1 MLPIATTES
10 LTIGTQSSTGLSI
23 SNTPYFGA
31 NNALWKASA
40 SGDAQLVKQ
49 FDTPEVTPIGNRD
62 FTLQNITTLGTKT
75 FFTRDTG
82 VWVTDGTTGGTI
94 KLKNFELSPVYTSGN
109 PFPSLSVIGSIG
121 NSFWV
126 AGDVNPDLTI
136 EQTAIWHSDGTTS
149 SSLNLNPTDRIKT
162 SSTLG
167 DRLFFTKTQV
177 SGNLFIANNGSANP
191 TQVDLSS
198 KIPEIDR
205 IFTQNNALY
214 IWGKTGDSLKLWKSD
229 GSLSG
234 TSAIGTFK
242 KLQLWDAYYPAA
254 YNGESLA
261 SNGQSYFL
269 AEDLN
274 GRQGLWRTDGTA
286 TGTQFLKS
294 ITAAPLSTYN
304 SSSINLSLKA
314 DPGGK
319 SYLALSAYD
328 SRTNGYETSLWETDG
343 TAAGTTQLAT
353 GELRDARDRQSAVN
367 FRLETI
373 LNTTYLR
380 QTSGYIHE
388 VGITKLWSIEAIK
401 AGSLTPSLTINEG
414 DRVEFFD
421 LNGKTYF
428 AGDRGLWST
437 DGTALGTHRISP
449 ALVSNYKPVKVVG
462 NKAIAILDTAT
473 YGREVWQS
481 DGTEAGTKLLKDL
494 NRPAAAPTIDI
505 APTLQQENWDL
516 IEDRS
521 PARYF
526 GPRTQ
531 IGYNRTTGE
540 VAYFN
545 SNLGSRGF
553 EYPAVQ
559 SLSTVGDLNWR
570 IVGLGDFDRNG
581 YNDLLWTNRLTGE
594 VAVWTMDIEQQLATP
609 TDTSAQFVRVIKSG
623 FFLLTTAV
631 GWEVQGIADFDRDG
645 QLDLFW
651 REKNSGQTAFWKLK
665 DGKFVSGRFSN
676 TASGEGWKVEG
687 LADLD
692 NDGNVDIIWRNSN
705 SGQVATWKL
714 DKMNLT
720 SGSFLSI
727 IPDNSWQIKSLAD
740 FNGDGKFD
748 LLWQKTGT
756 DQVGYWKLDQFQ
768 FQSGTMLDPAK
779 FAKLK
784 NGEEILGITLA
795 TIV

>member
-23 SNTPYFGA
+23 SNTAYFGA

-40 SGDAQLVKQ
+40 SGDAQLIKQ
-49 FDTPEVTPIGNRD
+49 FDRPEVTPVGNRD
-62 FTLQNITTLGTKT
+62 FTLQNITTLGSNT
-75 FFTRDTG
+75 FFTRDRG
-82 VWVTDGTTGGTI
+82 VWVTDGTTLGTRQ
-94 KLKNFELSPVYTSGN
+94 LKNFELTPINGSN
-109 PFPSLSVIGSIG
+109 PFPQLNVIGSIG

-126 AGDVNPDLTI
+126 AGDVNPDLAI
-136 EQTAIWHSDGTTS
+136 DQTNLWHSDGTTDR
-149 SSLNLNPTDRIKT
+149 SLNLNPTDRIKT
-162 SSTLG
+162 SATLG

-177 SGNLFIANNGSANP
+177 SGNLFIASNSSANP

-198 KIPEIDR
+198 KIPDIDR

-214 IWGKTGDSLKLWKSD
+214 LWGKHGDNLKLWKSD
-229 GSLSG
+229 GSLTG
-234 TSAIGTFK
+234 TTAIGTFK
-242 KLQLWDAYYPAA
+242 KLQLWDADSNYS
-254 YNGESLA
+254 GESLA

-269 AEDLN
+269 AEDLG

-294 ITAAPLSTYN
+294 ITVAPLSTYI
-304 SSSINLSLKA
+304 SINLSLKA
-314 DPGGK
+314 DSGGK
-319 SYLALSAYD
+319 SYLTLSAYD
-328 SRTNGYETSLWETDG
+328 SRSNSYETSLWETDG
-343 TAAGTTQLAT
+343 TAAGTTELAT
-353 GELRDARDRQSAVN
+353 GGLRDDRDRNSAVN

-373 LNTTYLR
+373 LNTTHLR

-388 VGITKLWSIEAIK
+388 VGITKLWSIAAIK

-421 LNGKTYF
+421 LKGKTYF

-437 DGTALGTHRISP
+437 DGTGPGTRRISP
-449 ALVSNYKPVKVVG
+449 ALVSSYKPVKVVG
-462 NKAIAILDTAT
+462 DKAIAILDTAT

-481 DGTEAGTKLLKDL
+481 DGTEAGTKLLRDL
-494 NRPAAAPTIDI
+494 NRPAAAPTLDI
-505 APTLQQENWDL
+505 APTIQRENWDL

-553 EYPAVQ
+553 EYPAMQ

-594 VAVWTMDIEQQLATP
+594 VAVWTMDLEQQLANP
-609 TDTSAQFVRVIKSG
+609 TDSSAQLVRVIKSG
-623 FFLLTTAV
+623 FFLPSVAV

-651 REKNSGQTAFWKLK
+651 REKTSGQTAFWQLK
-665 DGKFVSGRFSN
+665 DGQFLSGRFSN
-676 TASGEGWKVEG
+676 AASGEGWTVQG

-692 NDGNVDIIWRNSN
+692 NDGDVDIVWRNGI

-720 SGSFLSI
+720 SGSFLAI
-727 IPDNSWQIKSLAD
+727 TPDNSWQIKGLAD
-740 FNGDGKFD
+740 FDGDGKFD
-748 LLWQKTGT
+748 LLWQKVGS

>member
-40 SGDAQLVKQ
+40 SGDAQFVKQ
-49 FDTPEVTPIGNRD
+49 FDTPEITPVGNRD
-62 FTLQNITTLGTKT
+62 FTLQNITTLGSKT

-82 VWVTDGTTGGTI
+82 VWVTDGTTGGTTR
-94 KLKNFELSPVYTSGN
+94 LKSFELTGQIGSGS
-109 PFPSLSVIGSIG
+109 PFPSLSIIGSIG
-121 NSFWV
+121 NSIWV
-126 AGDVNPDLTI
+126 TGDVNPVLGID
-136 EQTAIWHSDGTTS
+136 QTAIWHSDGTTS
-149 SSLNLNPTDRIKT
+149 ASLNLNPTDRIKT
-162 SSTLG
+162 YSTLG

-177 SGNLFIANNGSANP
+177 SGNLFIANNSSANP

-214 IWGKTGDSLKLWKSD
+214 LWGKEGNTLKLWKSD
-229 GSLSG
+229 GSLGG
-234 TSAIGTFK
+234 TSEIGTFK

-269 AEDLN
+269 AEDLG

-294 ITAAPLSTYN
+294 ITVAPLSTYN

-314 DPGGK
+314 DPSGK
-319 SYLALSAYD
+319 SYLTLSAYD
-328 SRTNGYETSLWETDG
+328 SRTNSYETSLWETDG
-343 TAAGTTQLAT
+343 TTAGTKQLT
-353 GELRDARDRQSAVN
+353 TDGLRDARDRQSAVN

-388 VGITKLWSIEAIK
+388 VGITKLWSIESLK
-401 AGSLTPSLTINEG
+401 GGSLTPSLTINEG

-437 DGTALGTHRISP
+437 DGTALGTSRISP

-481 DGTEAGTKLLKDL
+481 DGTESGTKLLKDL

-505 APTLQQENWDL
+505 APALPRENWDL

-531 IGYNRTTGE
+531 IGHNRTTGE

-545 SNLGSRGF
+545 SNLASRGF

-559 SLSTVGDLNWR
+559 NLSTVGDLNWR

-581 YNDLLWTNRLTGE
+581 YNDILWTNRQTGE
-594 VAVWTMDIEQQLATP
+594 VAVWTIDVAQKLANP
-609 TDTSAQFVRVIKSG
+609 TDTSAQFIRVIKSA
-623 FFLLTTAV
+623 FFLQTAAI

-665 DGKFVSGRFSN
+665 DGKFVSGSFGAV
-676 TASGEGWKVEG
+676 ASGAGWQVQG

-692 NDGNVDIIWRNSN
+692 NDGNVDIIWRNSI

-720 SGSFLSI
+720 TGNTLSVT
-727 IPDNSWQIKSLAD
+727 PDNSWGIKGLAD
-740 FNGDGKFD
+740 FDGDGKFD
-748 LLWQKTGT
+748 LLWQKIGT
-756 DQVGYWKLDQFQ
+756 EQVGYWKLEQFQ
-768 FQSGTMLDPAK
+768 FKSSTMLDPVK

-784 NGEEILGITLA
+784 KGEEILGITLA

>member
-1 MLPIATTES
+1 MLPIATNES

-23 SNTPYFGA
+23 SNTSYFGA
-31 NNALWKASA
+31 NNALWKVSQ
-40 SGDAQLVKQ
+40 SGDAQFVKQ
-49 FDTPEVTPIGNRD
+49 FDNPEVPPVGNRD
-62 FTLQNITTLGTKT
+62 FTLQNVTTIGSKT

-82 VWVTDGTTGGTI
+82 VWVTDGTTGGTT
-94 KLKNFELSPVYTSGN
+94 KLKNFELSPLYGGGN
-109 PFPSLSVIGSIG
+109 PFPSLNVIGSI
-121 NSFWV
+121 NNHFWV
-126 AGDVNPDLTI
+126 TGDINPDLNI
-136 EQTAIWHSDGTTS
+136 DQTNLWHSDGSTS
-149 SSLNLNPTDRIKT
+149 SSLSLNPGDRLKT
-162 SSTLG
+162 SATLG
-167 DRLFFTKTQV
+167 DRLFFTKTQFP
-177 SGNLFIANNGSANP
+177 SSLFIANNSTNTP
-191 TQVDLSS
+191 TEVNLSS
-198 KIPEIDR
+198 KIPAIDR
-205 IFTQNNALY
+205 IFTQNNTLY
-214 IWGKTGDSLKLWKSD
+214 LWGKSGNNLTLWKSD
-229 GSLSG
+229 GSLNG
-234 TSAIGTFK
+234 TTAIGTFK
-242 KLQLWDAYYPAA
+242 KLQFWDDTYPGG
-254 YNGESLA
+254 YGGESLA

-269 AEDLN
+269 AEDLS
-274 GRQGLWRTDGTA
+274 GRQGLWRTNGA
-286 TGTQFLKS
+286 STQFLKS
-294 ITAAPLSTYN
+294 ITSDPLSGYIGSN
-304 SSSINLSLKA
+304 INLTLKT
-314 DPGGK
+314 DPSGK
-319 SYLALSAYD
+319 TYLTFSAYR
-328 SRTNGYETSLWETDG
+328 SNNTYETSLWETDG
-343 TAAGTTQLAT
+343 TASGTKQLAT
-353 GELRDARDRQSAVN
+353 NGLRDDRDRTSAVN

-388 VGITKLWSIEAIK
+388 VGITKLWSIDALK
-401 AGSLTPSLTINEG
+401 AGNLTPSLTINEG

-421 LNGKTYF
+421 LKGQTYF

-437 DGTALGTHRISP
+437 DGTTQGTVRISP
-449 ALVSNYKPVKVVG
+449 ALVSSYKPVKVVG
-462 NKAIAILDTAT
+462 DQAIAILDTAT

-481 DGTEAGTKLLKDL
+481 DGTIAGTKLLRDL
-494 NRPAAAPTIDI
+494 NRPAATPTVDI
-505 APTLQQENWDL
+505 APSLQRENWDL
-516 IEDRS
+516 FEDRS
-521 PARYF
+521 PSRYF

-559 SLSTVGDLNWR
+559 GLYTVGDLNWQ

-581 YNDLLWTNRLTGE
+581 YNDLLWTNRRTGE
-594 VAVWTMDIEQQLATP
+594 VALWTIDITQGLANP
-609 TDTSAQFVRVIKSG
+609 TDSSAQFTRVIKSA
-623 FFLLTTAV
+623 FFLPTTAI

-651 REKNSGQTAFWKLK
+651 REQATGQTAFWKLK
-665 DGKFVSGRFSN
+665 DGKFVSGNFSG
-676 TASGEGWKVEG
+676 TASGAGWQVQG

-692 NDGNVDIIWRNSN
+692 NDGNVDIIWRNST

-714 DKMNLT
+714 NKMNLT

-727 IPDNSWQIKSLAD
+727 TPDNSWRIKGLAD
-740 FNGDGKFD
+740 FDGDGKFD

-768 FQSGTMLDPAK
+768 FKSGAILDPAK

>member
-1 MLPIATTES
+1 MSPIATTES

-40 SGDAQLVKQ
+40 SGDAQFVKQ
-49 FDTPEVTPIGNRD
+49 FDTPEVTPVGNRD
-62 FTLQNITTLGTKT
+62 FTLQNVTTLGSKT

-82 VWVTDGTTGGTI
+82 VWVTDGTTLGTT
-94 KLKNFELSPVYTSGN
+94 KLKNFELTGLIGSGS

-121 NSFWV
+121 NSIWV
-126 AGDVNPDLTI
+126 TGDINPDLGI
-136 EQTAIWHSDGTTS
+136 EQAAIWHSDGTTS
-149 SSLNLNPTDRIKT
+149 GSLSLNPTDRIKNT
-162 SSTLG
+162 ATLG
-167 DRLFFTKTQV
+167 DRLFFTKTQF
-177 SGNLFIANNGSANP
+177 SGSLFIANNSTNTP
-191 TQVDLSS
+191 TEVNLSS
-198 KIPEIDR
+198 KIPQIDR
-205 IFTQNNALY
+205 LFTQNNALY
-214 IWGKTGDSLKLWKSD
+214 IWGKEGNNLTLWKSD
-229 GSLSG
+229 GSLNG
-234 TSAIGTFK
+234 TTAIGSFQ
-242 KLQLWDAYYPAA
+242 KLQFWDDFYPGGYA
-254 YNGESLA
+254 GESLA

-269 AEDLN
+269 ASDLG

-286 TGTQFLKS
+286 AGTQFLKS
-294 ITAAPLSTYN
+294 ITASPLSSYLGSN
-304 SSSINLSLKA
+304 INLTIKA

-319 SYLALSAYD
+319 TYLTFSAY
-328 SRTNGYETSLWETDG
+328 STNSTYETSLWETDG
-343 TAAGTTQLAT
+343 TAAGTKQLTTA
-353 GELRDARDRQSAVN
+353 GLRDARDLRSAVN

-388 VGITKLWSIEAIK
+388 VGITKLWSINAIK
-401 AGSLTPSLTINEG
+401 GGNLTPSLTINEG

-421 LNGKTYF
+421 LKGKTYF

-437 DGTALGTHRISP
+437 DGTGPGTLRISP
-449 ALVSNYKPVKVVG
+449 ALVSSYKPVKVVG
-462 NKAIAILDTAT
+462 DKAIAILDTAT

-481 DGTEAGTKLLKDL
+481 DGTESGTKLLKDL

-505 APTLQQENWDL
+505 APTLRQENWDM

-521 PARYF
+521 PSRYF

-559 SLSTVGDLNWR
+559 SLFTLSDLHWQ
-570 IVGLGDFDRNG
+570 IAGLGDFDRNG
-581 YNDLLWTNRLTGE
+581 YNDLLWTNRRTGE
-594 VAVWTMDIEQQLATP
+594 VAVWTIDVAQGLANP
-609 TDTSAQFVRVIKSG
+609 TDVSAQFTRVIKSA
-623 FFLLTTAV
+623 FFLPTTPI

-651 REKNSGQTAFWKLK
+651 REKTSGQTAFWKLK
-665 DGKFVSGRFSN
+665 DGKFGSGRFSG
-676 TASGEGWKVEG
+676 TASGAGWQVQG

-692 NDGNVDIIWRNSN
+692 NDGNVDIVWRNTN

-727 IPDNSWQIKSLAD
+727 APDNSWRIKGLAD
-740 FNGDGKFD
+740 FDGDGKFD
-748 LLWQKTGT
+748 LLWHKTGT
-756 DQVGYWKLDQFQ
+756 NQVGYWKLDQFQ
-768 FQSGTMLDPAK
+768 FKSSTMLDPAK
-779 FAKLK
+779 FAKLV

>member
-1 MLPIATTES
+1 MSPIATTES

-40 SGDAQLVKQ
+40 SGGAQFVKQ
-49 FDTPEVTPIGNRD
+49 FDTPEVTPVGNRD
-62 FTLQNITTLGTKT
+62 FTLQNITTLGSKT

-82 VWVTDGTTGGTI
+82 VWVTDGSTGGTTQ
-94 KLKNFELSPVYTSGN
+94 LKNFELTSINGGN
-109 PFPSLSVIGSIG
+109 PFPSLNVIGSIG

-126 AGDVNPDLTI
+126 AGDVNPDLSIDRT
-136 EQTAIWHSDGTTS
+136 ELWHSDGTAS
-149 SSLNLNPTDRIKT
+149 SNASLNPNDRIKT
-162 SSTLG
+162 SAKLG

-177 SGNLFIANNGSANP
+177 SGNLFIANNSDANP
-191 TQVDLSS
+191 TQVDLSN

-205 IFTQNNALY
+205 IFTQNNSLY
-214 IWGKTGDSLKLWKSD
+214 LWGKNDDNLKLWKSD
-229 GSLSG
+229 GSLNG
-234 TSAIGTFK
+234 TTAIGTFK
-242 KLQLWDAYYPAA
+242 KLQFWDDFYPGGYA
-254 YNGESLA
+254 GESLA

-269 AEDLN
+269 ASDLG

-286 TGTQFLKS
+286 AGTQFLKP
-294 ITAAPLSTYN
+294 ITASPLGEYLGSN
-304 SSSINLSLKA
+304 INLTIKA

-319 SYLALSAYD
+319 SYLTFSAY
-328 SRTNGYETSLWETDG
+328 STNGYETSLWETDG
-343 TAAGTTQLAT
+343 TANGTRQLAT
-353 GELRDARDRQSAVN
+353 EGLRDPRDLRSAVN

-388 VGITKLWSIEAIK
+388 VGITKLWSIESLK
-401 AGSLTPSLTINEG
+401 GGSLTPSLTINEG

-437 DGTALGTHRISP
+437 DGTALGTSRISP

-494 NRPAAAPTIDI
+494 NRPAAAPTIDM
-505 APTLQQENWDL
+505 APNLQRENWDM

-521 PARYF
+521 PSRYF
-526 GPRTQ
+526 GPRSQ

-559 SLSTVGDLNWR
+559 TLLSLGDLNWQ
-570 IVGLGDFDRNG
+570 IAGLGDFDRNG
-581 YNDLLWTNRLTGE
+581 YNDLLWTNRRTGE
-594 VAVWTMDIEQQLATP
+594 IALWTIDVAQVLANP
-609 TDTSAQFVRVIKSG
+609 TDVSAQFTRVIKSA
-623 FFLLTTAV
+623 FFLPTTAI

-651 REKNSGQTAFWKLK
+651 REKTTGQTAFWKLK
-665 DGKFVSGRFSN
+665 DGKFVSGSFGGV
-676 TASGEGWKVEG
+676 ASGAGWQVQG

-692 NDGNVDIIWRNSN
+692 GDGNVDIVWRNSN

-720 SGSFLSI
+720 SGSFLSVT
-727 IPDNSWQIKSLAD
+727 PDNSWQIKGLAD
-740 FNGDGKFD
+740 FDGDGKFD

-768 FQSGTMLDPAK
+768 FKSGTMLDPAK

>member
-31 NNALWKASA
+31 NNALWKVSA
-40 SGDAQLVKQ
+40 SGDAQFVKQ
-49 FDTPEVTPIGNRD
+49 FDTPEVTPVGNRD
-62 FTLQNITTLGTKT
+62 FTLQNFTTLGSKT

-82 VWVTDGTTGGTI
+82 VWVTDGTTGGTS
-94 KLKNFELSPVYTSGN
+94 KLKNFELSPVYSGGN
-109 PFPSLSVIGSIG
+109 PFPNLTVIGSIG

-126 AGDVNPDLTI
+126 KGDVNPDLTI
-136 EQTAIWHSDGTTS
+136 DRTEIWHSDGTTS
-149 SSLNLNPTDRIKT
+149 GRLSLDPIDRIQN
-162 SSTLG
+162 SATLG

-177 SGNLFIANNGSANP
+177 SGNLFIANDSNANP

-214 IWGKTGDSLKLWKSD
+214 LWGKAGDNLTLWKSD
-229 GSLSG
+229 GTLGG
-234 TSAIGTFK
+234 TIVIGTFK

-269 AEDLN
+269 ASDL
-274 GRQGLWRTDGTA
+274 GSRQGLWRTDGTA

-294 ITAAPLSTYN
+294 ITVAPLSTYD

-314 DPGGK
+314 APGGK
-319 SYLALSAYD
+319 SYLTLSAYD

-343 TAAGTTQLAT
+343 TATGTKQLAT
-353 GELRDARDRQSAVN
+353 DGLRDARDRNSAVN

-373 LNTTYLR
+373 QNTTYLR

-388 VGITKLWSIEAIK
+388 VGITKLWSIAALK
-401 AGSLTPSLTINEG
+401 DGNLTPSLTINEG

-437 DGTALGTHRISP
+437 DGTALGTSRISP

-481 DGTEAGTKLLKDL
+481 DGTEAGTKLLRDL

-505 APTLQQENWDL
+505 APALQRENWDM

-521 PARYF
+521 PSRYF

-531 IGYNRTTGE
+531 IGYNRATGE

-545 SNLGSRGF
+545 HNLGSRGF

-559 SLSTVGDLNWR
+559 SLLTLGDRNWR
-570 IVGLGDFDRNG
+570 IAGLGDFDRNG
-581 YNDLLWTNRLTGE
+581 YNDLLWTNRRTGE
-594 VAVWTMDIEQQLATP
+594 VALWTIDVAQGLANP
-609 TDTSAQFVRVIKSG
+609 TDTSAQFTRVIKSA
-623 FFLLTTAV
+623 FFLPTTAI

-645 QLDLFW
+645 QIDLFW
-651 REKNSGQTAFWKLK
+651 REKTTGQTAFWKLK
-665 DGKFVSGRFSN
+665 DGKLVSGSFGAA
-676 TASGEGWKVEG
+676 ASGEGWQVQG

-692 NDGNVDIIWRNSN
+692 HDGNVDIVWRNSN

-720 SGSFLSI
+720 SGSFLSVK
-727 IPDNSWQIKSLAD
+727 PDNSWSIQGLAD
-740 FNGDGKFD
+740 FDGDGKFD
-748 LLWQKTGT
+748 LLWQKNGT

-768 FQSGTMLDPAK
+768 FKSGTMLDPAK
-779 FAKLK
+779 FAKLNK
-784 NGEEILGITLA
+784 GEDILGITLA